1 MICSGRTY
9 QGLILLGNFMGVKKS
24 PGGKHLSA
32 LSTDRRGFL
41 RGGLAVSAGAAVAGF
56 ANPSQAEELSIPQ
69 WSQELGPGVADKAY
83 GLPSRFEGG
92 VGRKWLP
99 WLQVARE
106 SSVSFA
112 PVHHLTGTVTPNGL
126 FFERHHGGIPD
137 IDPGKHRFVLHG
149 MVDRPLIFTLDEI
162 RRFPSVSRF
171 HFIECAA
178 NTTLE
183 WRVAQMNSVQFSHGM
198 VSESEWTGVALKT
211 LLEEVGVKPGASW
224 LLAEGADAS
233 AYARSIPLEKA
244 LDDAIIVYAQNG
256 EALRPE
262 QGYPLRLLLPG
273 WEGSTN
279 IKWLRRIKVGDKPWH
294 TREETARYSDLM
306 DDGTARQFTF
316 VQEAKSVIT
325 DPCPE
330 KPFKAKGFHSVSGL
344 AWSGRGRITRVDVSF
359 DGGQTW
365 RESDLHG
372 PVRSKSLTRFSIP
385 WTWNGEQALLQSRA
399 VDESGYVQPTIG
411 QLRKARGDKSIYH
424 NNMIT
429 TWHVKASGEVQN
441 VQLD

>member
-1 MICSGRTY
+1 
-9 QGLILLGNFMGVKKS
+9 MGEKKA
-24 PGGKHLSA
+24 PGGKPVTVPTDTLSNSPLDA
-32 LSTDRRGFL
+32 PRRDFL
-41 RGGLAVSAGAAVAGF
+41 RTGLAAGLGTAIAGVAT
-56 ANPSQAEELSIPQ
+56 PSRGEELGIPE
-69 WSQELGPGVADKAY
+69 WSRKLGPGVADKAY
-83 GLPSRFEGG
+83 GLPSRFEAD

-112 PVHHLTGTVTPNGL
+112 PLHHLTGTVTPNGL

-137 IDPGKHRFVLHG
+137 VNPEKHHFVLHG
-149 MVDRPLIFTLDEI
+149 MVERPLIFTVDEI
-162 RRFPSVSRF
+162 KRFPSVSRF

-183 WRVAQMNSVQFSHGM
+183 WKQAQMNSIQFSHGM
-198 VSESEWTGVALKT
+198 VSNCEWTGVALKT
-211 LLEEVGVKPGASW
+211 LLEEVGVKDGAAW
-224 LLAEGADAS
+224 LLAESADAA

-244 LDDAIIVYAQNG
+244 LDDAIVAYAQNG

-262 QGYPLRLLLPG
+262 QGYPLRLVLPG

-294 TREETARYSDLM
+294 TREETVRYSDLM
-306 DDGTARQFTF
+306 ENGKSRQFTF
-316 VQEAKSVIT
+316 IQEAKSVIT

-330 KPFKAKGFHSVSGL
+330 KPLKAKGHHTVSGL
-344 AWSGRGRITRVDVSF
+344 AWSGRGRVVRVDVSF
-359 DGGQTW
+359 DGGRNW

-372 PVRSKSLTRFSIP
+372 PVRSKSLTRFTIP
-385 WTWNGEQALLQSRA
+385 WAWNGEEALLQSRA
-399 VDESGYVQPTIG
+399 VDETGYVQPTIG
-411 QLRKARGDKSIYH
+411 QLRKVRGENSIYH
-424 NNMIT
+424 NNMIA
-429 TWHVKASGEVQN
+429 TWHVKPSGEVQS